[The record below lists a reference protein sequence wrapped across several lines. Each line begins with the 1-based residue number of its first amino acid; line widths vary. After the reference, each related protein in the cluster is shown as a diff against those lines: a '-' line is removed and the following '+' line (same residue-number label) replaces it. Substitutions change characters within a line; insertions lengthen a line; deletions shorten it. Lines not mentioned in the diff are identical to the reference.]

1 MKAFG
6 GSIVHELSA
15 LSGTLLHHVL
25 LIKYFDSVV
34 ITKIH
39 CFRKMYTSQ

>member
-15 LSGTLLHHVL
+15 SYGTLLHHVL
-25 LIKYFDSVV
+25 LN
-34 ITKIH
+34 KILSKNNKNT
-39 CFRKMYTSQ
+39 RI